1 MEETRFLISETAKK
15 VEVETHVLRYWE
27 EELDLPIR
35 RNELG
40 HRYYTREDVE
50 RFREIKRLKEKGLQ
64 LRAIKSMLYS
74 DKEDTQVVC
83 NSSKEEKSVRLQMLL
98 KHMICEAVKETN
110 TEMVEEI
117 KDSVVKELDYQF
129 RILGEDEDK
138 REKERIIKEEEHFR
152 KLDELIRGT
161 AVKGKRKKHSIF

>member
-40 HRYYTREDVE
+40 HRYYTRDDVE

-83 NSSKEEKSVRLQMLL
+83 NPSKEEKAVRLQMLL

-129 RILGEDEDK
+129 RILGEEEDK
-138 REKERIIKEEEHFR
+138 REKEK
-152 KLDELIRGT
+152 
-161 AVKGKRKKHSIF
+161 SIQYSECFFSSMILTF

>member
-27 EELDLPIR
+27 EELSLPIR

-64 LRAIKSMLYS
+64 LRAIKSMLYN

-83 NSSKEEKSVRLQMLL
+83 NPSKEEKAVRLQMLL
-98 KHMICEAVKETN
+98 KHIICEAVKETN
-110 TEMVEEI
+110 TEMVAEI

-129 RILGEDEDK
+129 RILGEEEDK

>member
-64 LRAIKSMLYS
+64 LRAIKNMMYN

-83 NSSKEEKSVRLQMLL
+83 NPSKEEKSVRLQMLL

-110 TEMVEEI
+110 IEIVEEI

-129 RILGEDEDK
+129 RILGEEEDK